1 MKKNVKPA
9 EIHSFQWSD
18 LSKRN
23 FIVDSISKIVF
34 PQEKQNGE
42 KKVI

>member
-1 MKKNVKPA
+1 MKKNVKPE
-9 EIHSFQWSD
+9 EIHSFQGSD

-23 FIVDSISKIVF
+23 LSYDSVSKTVF
-34 PQEKQNGE
+34 SQEKQNGE